1 MSTTPPAAAWY
12 PDPTGRFQQRY
23 WDGAQWTDNVATN
36 GQTYTDPVGGAPRS
50 AADDTVPVGTDSASR
65 VQQQV
70 AKATGAAGGPAGGGS
85 LFTEPILVVNQKA
98 KLIELTNQYAVYDQA
113 GNQLAGVQEVGQS
126 TAKKALRLLSNV
138 DQFLTHKLE
147 IKDLNGTVLLQLTRP
162 AKIMK
167 STLVVSGPQGHE
179 IGKIV
184 QQNMMGKIRFGLEA
198 GGEQLGSINAENW
211 RAWNFSIAD
220 ASGAE
225 IARITKTWE
234 GFGKAIFT
242 TADNYVVQIH
252 RPLEDPLRSLV
263 VAAAVTVDTALK
275 QDDK

>member
-1 MSTTPPAAAWY
+1 MSTTPPAAWY

-23 WDGAQWTDNVATN
+23 WDGAQWTENVATN
-36 GQTYTDPVGGAPRS
+36 GQTSADPVGGAPRS

-70 AKATGAAGGPAGGGS
+70 AKATGAVGGPAGGGS

-113 GNQLAGVQEVGQS
+113 GNQIAGVQEVGQS

-184 QQNMMGKIRFGLEA
+184 QQNMIGKIRFGLEA

-234 GFGKAIFT
+234 GFGKAVFT

>member
-85 LFTEPILVVNQKA
+85 LLTEPILVVNQKA

-184 QQNMMGKIRFGLEA
+184 QLNMIGKIRFGLEA